1 MRIGILALILI
12 TVKIVA
18 VVMGRHP
25 ERDKIRK
32 QAVSI
37 TLDHND
43 IAFIDQGI
51 NFRMFQNR
59 SHAVAWALQLLKH
72 HVANITR
79 LQQEGARRLEEVA
92 RRGNPNSSGFPQP
105 GPMPPEGNFG
115 PPPH

>member
-1 MRIGILALILI
+1 MGVDNFSLILI
-12 TVKIVA
+12 TVKIVEGS
-18 VVMGRHP
+18 MGRHP

-37 TLDHND
+37 ALDQND

-59 SHAVAWALQLLKH
+59 SHAIAWALQLLKQ

-79 LQQEGARRLEEVA
+79 LQQEGARRLEETA
-92 RRGNPNSSGFPQP
+92 RRGSLNNSGFPQQ
-105 GPMPPEGNFG
+105 GPTQPDGSLGLPPR
-115 PPPH
+115 